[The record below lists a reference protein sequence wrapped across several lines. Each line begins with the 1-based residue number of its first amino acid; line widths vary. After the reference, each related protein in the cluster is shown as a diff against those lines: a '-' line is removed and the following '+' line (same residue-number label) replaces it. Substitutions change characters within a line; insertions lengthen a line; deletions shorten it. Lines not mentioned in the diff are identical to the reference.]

1 MQYPILDSKGQYQV
15 LYVIKGVIGSTVKI
29 GSMNG
34 GIRRSI
40 VSNLF
45 KLITTLWLYKSF
57 LILRKPTLKNL
68 VVKVMMYAIYSQMV
82 QKERERWGMLA
93 NEKGKGTKY

>member
-1 MQYPILDSKGQYQV
+1 
-15 LYVIKGVIGSTVKI
+15 
-29 GSMNG
+29 MNG

-68 VVKVMMYAIYSQMV
+68 VVKVMMYALYSQMV
-82 QKERERWGMLA
+82 QKEREKWGMLA
-93 NEKGKGTKY
+93 NDIRKGTKY